1 MCKFKTSRRTYI
13 NLKSLVFQIPLA
25 LLLLVMLI
33 PAHAAAEPTED
44 PEAVSWNISAAKVTY
59 DDEKQLYIA
68 QEDVIITGGNTR
80 LEADYVEFSN
90 KTRDAFAKGNVLL
103 VSGEDTVTC
112 NAMQLNLE
120 TETGTIYDGTI
131 FMSENNFY
139 ITGNEIKK
147 TGQHTY
153 RSDKGTVTSC
163 PGDDPDWRISGRDIK
178 VTIEGYGL
186 ASHATLWLK
195 KAPALYTPFMAF
207 PVKTKRQTGFLVPG
221 ISSSDRKGF
230 EYEQPFFWAISRNQ
244 DATFYMD
251 HMTDRGTKA
260 GIQYRYVLD
269 EGSRGTVMYDFL
281 NDDKLG
287 DGTEKNSEYSYDD
300 TPDRTNTNRYWFRM
314 KADQE
319 LPFDFT
325 GKLDMDVVSDA
336 DYLRDF
342 KSGYTGFESTR
353 DYFENTFGRRIDGY
367 DDTTRENRLNMNRTF
382 SSYSLNMDF
391 EYYDNVVKRRDGT
404 EDTTLHRL
412 PSAEFS
418 SVKQRIASSPFL
430 FDFDSSYDYFHR
442 KDTTDSKI
450 RGSRLDVHPTIYMPF
465 RLGRYVRVEPYAGVR
480 ETVWYTDEYESP
492 SGGTDDFFT
501 RELYDLNLDLS
512 TMVYKIYTPDNAY
525 AEKIKHEITPEIE
538 YTYLPEEDQENLPK
552 FDKTDTIQRENTI
565 RWVLTNRFISRKQVN
580 GNNVYNELAWI
591 KLYQT
596 FDINTHKDDKDEPF
610 SDITLEAEL
619 RPVKPL
625 VIETESAWSPYSNE
639 ITTHES
645 LLKLTDKRGDY
656 LKAEYRY
663 EREEKE
669 TLLGTVNIQITRRL
683 SAYYSVEE
691 DLFEKEN
698 IENEIGIRME
708 DECWTLLVAY
718 SETPDDQE
726 ISFLVE
732 LHGIGAFGNK

>member
-1 MCKFKTSRRTYI
+1 MKYLLLQTG
-13 NLKSLVFQIPLA
+13 LA
-25 LLLLVMLI
+25 LLILVI
-33 PAHAAAEPTED
+33 AAPLYAADALED
-44 PEAVSWNISAAKVTY
+44 PEAVSWNISASKVTY
-59 DDEKQLYIA
+59 DDKRELYIA

-80 LEADYVEFSN
+80 LEADYVEFDN

-112 NAMQLNLE
+112 NAMQLNLK

-139 ITGNEIKK
+139 IRGDEIKK
-147 TGQHTY
+147 TGRKTY
-153 RSDKGTVTSC
+153 RSDKGTITSC
-163 PGDDPDWRISGRDIK
+163 PGDNPDWKISGRNIK

-207 PVKTKRQTGFLVPG
+207 PVKTKRQTGFLAPR
-221 ISSSDRKGF
+221 IASSDRKGM

-244 DATFYMD
+244 DATFYLD

-260 GIQYRYVLD
+260 AVQYRYVLD
-269 EGSRGTVMYDFL
+269 ENSRGTVMYDYL
-281 NDDKLG
+281 KDDKLG
-287 DGTEKNSEYSYDD
+287 DGTEENSEYSYDG
-300 TPDRTNTNRYWFRM
+300 TPDRTNTKRYWFRM

-342 KSGYTGFESTR
+342 KSGYTGFESTQ
-353 DYFENTFGRRIDGY
+353 DYFENEFGRSIDDY
-367 DDTTRENRLNMNRTF
+367 DDTTRENTLNLNRSF
-382 SSYSLNMDF
+382 SSYSLNMNF
-391 EYYDNVVKRRDGT
+391 EYYDNVIKRRDGT
-404 EDTTLHRL
+404 DDTTLQRL
-412 PSAEFS
+412 PSVEFS

-430 FDFDSSYDYFHR
+430 FDFDSNYDYFHR
-442 KDTTDSKI
+442 KDTTDRKI
-450 RGSRLDVHPTIYMPF
+450 RGNRLDVHPTVYMPF
-465 RLGRYVRVEPYAGVR
+465 SLGRYLNVDPYVGIR
-480 ETVWYTDEYESP
+480 ETVWYTDEYETP
-492 SGGTDDFFT
+492 SGNTDDYFT

-512 TMVYKIYTPDNAY
+512 TMIYKIYTPDNEY
-525 AEKIKHEITPEIE
+525 ADKIKHEIIPEIE
-538 YTYLPEEDQENLPK
+538 YTYIPEEDQEDLPQ
-552 FDKTDTIQRENTI
+552 FDKIDDIERKNTV
-565 RWVLTNRFISRKQVN
+565 RWVLTNRFVSRKQIN
-580 GNNVYNELAWI
+580 GKNVYNELAWI
-591 KLYQT
+591 ELYQT
-596 FDINTHKDDKDEPF
+596 FDINTHKDDGDEPF

-619 RPVKPL
+619 RPVRPL
-625 VIETESAWSPYSNE
+625 RIKTEAAWSPYSNE

-645 LLKLTDKRGDY
+645 LLRLTDKRGDY
-656 LKAEYRY
+656 LQAEYRY
-663 EREEKE
+663 EREKKE
-669 TLLGTVNIQITRRL
+669 TLLGTLNIQITRRL

-691 DLFEKEN
+691 DFFEEEN
-698 IENEIGIRME
+698 IENEFGILLE
-708 DECWTLLVAY
+708 KECWTLLVAY